1 MCRQCLKLST
11 RHCPH
16 HPMNPVNIIPY
27 EDRYQPQFKA
37 LNLEWLDLHHL
48 TEQRDLDVLND
59 PKTHILE
66 QGGFI
71 YLAMEGEEV
80 IGSAALMKEHPGVY
94 ELAKMAVGVNH
105 RGKGLSKPLIE
116 TCIQKARALKA
127 EKIELFSS
135 SKLQP
140 ALRLYE
146 RYGFK
151 HIPLEDSPFETADVK
166 MVLML

>member
-1 MCRQCLKLST
+1 
-11 RHCPH
+11 
-16 HPMNPVNIIPY
+16 MNPVNIIAY
-27 EDRYQPQFKA
+27 EDHHQPQFKA
-37 LNLEWLDLHHL
+37 LNLEWLDLHSL

-59 PKTHILE
+59 PQKYILE
-66 QGGFI
+66 PGGFI
-71 YLAMEGEEV
+71 YLAVDGDEV
-80 IGSAALMKEHPGVY
+80 IGSAALMKEHGDVY
-94 ELAKMAVGVNH
+94 ELAKMAVAVSH

-116 TCIQKARALKA
+116 TCIQKAKALKA

-140 ALRLYE
+140 ALKLYE

-166 MVLML
+166 MVLIL

>member
-1 MCRQCLKLST
+1 MTSMT
-11 RHCPH
+11 
-16 HPMNPVNIIPY
+16 IIPY

-37 LNLEWLDLHHL
+37 LNLEWLDLHNL

-59 PKTHILE
+59 PQKHILE

-71 YLAMEGEEV
+71 YLALEGEEV
-80 IGSAALMKEHPGVY
+80 IGSAALMKEHSGVY
-94 ELAKMAVGVNH
+94 ELAKMAVGVTH

-116 TCIQKARALKA
+116 TCIQKAKALKA

-135 SKLQP
+135 SKLQT
-140 ALRLYE
+140 ALKLYE

-166 MVLML
+166 MVLVLGVD